1 MPQTKLA
8 AEATN
13 EEILD
18 FVQMMNIEVKGN
30 WGRPKMIESLK
41 LIGVDLD
48 QEGAQIPIIEKA
60 QPAEPGMSHGSVKM
74 RKTSSGR
81 EELHHCIVVST
92 SEGEGGDRPVY
103 TRVNGVNFG
112 IPRGKPVW
120 VPERYVEA
128 LDHAVK
134 DVYSA
139 TDNGLSEPR
148 KVHNYPFS
156 LAAAV

>member
-41 LIGVDLD
+41 LIGIDLE
-48 QEGAQIPIIEKA
+48 QEGAEIPIIEKA
-60 QPAEPGMSHGSVKM
+60 QPAEPGAAHKSIKM
-74 RKTSSGR
+74 MKTSSGR
-81 EELHHCIVVST
+81 EELHHCIVVAT
-92 SEGEGGDRPVY
+92 SEGEGGDRPVCL
-103 TRVNGVNFG
+103 RVNGVNFLV
-112 IPRGKPVW
+112 PRGKPSW
-120 VPERYVEA
+120 VPKRYVEA

-134 DVYSA
+134 AVYDA

-148 KVHNYPFS
+148 MVHNYPFS
-156 LAAAV
+156 LAAVG

>member
-30 WGRPKMIESLK
+30 WGRPKMIENLK
-41 LIGVDLD
+41 LLGIDLD
-48 QEGAQIPIIEKA
+48 QEGAKIPIIEKA
-60 QPAEPGMSHGSVKM
+60 QPAEPGTASKSTMM

-81 EELHHCIVVST
+81 EELHHCIVVAA
-92 SEGEGGDRPVY
+92 SEGEGGDRDVY

-134 DVYSA
+134 DTYDA
-139 TDNGLSEPR
+139 TNNGLSEPR

-156 LAAAV
+156 LAAVG